1 MLLLPYLTPHIMVY
15 HLHLALV
22 NITNHLGSG
31 NCLPVHWRSLVSHPW
46 ITKPEFWNSLCAVC
60 CAAGITL
67 GEHSEKVGDTKGVS
81 FSLSA
86 QLPDLPGGFQEDA
99 HPLLLQPLLDCNWK
113 PQARTANQPLE
124 PPKTIAIKNY
134 FFFFLTLSLD
144 SLLCSH
150 KYLKQE
156 R

>member
-1 MLLLPYLTPHIMVY
+1 MLLLPYLAPHIMAY

-31 NCLPVHWRSLVSHPW
+31 TRLPVHWRSVGES
-46 ITKPEFWNSLCAVC
+46 SLNNETCILKQLWAVC

-99 HPLLLQPLLDCNWK
+99 HPLLLQPLLDCN
-113 PQARTANQPLE
+113 
-124 PPKTIAIKNY
+124 
-134 FFFFLTLSLD
+134 
-144 SLLCSH
+144 
-150 KYLKQE
+150 
-156 R
+156 